1 MQPTLLLRRTVM
13 SALLFGFVGSG
24 WAKDGEKFIFCSYN
38 VRNWLKMERFIGGQR
53 MVSDKPEEEKKAV
66 IRILKEISPDILG
79 LCEVGDEADVAD
91 LQRRLKKAG
100 VDLPHVERI
109 RGSDPVRSLALLSRL
124 PIVARNSRSDLG
136 YMIRG
141 VAMPFQI
148 QRGLLDA
155 TVELSEGFQVRFIGV
170 HLKSMR
176 EVVEADQA
184 VMRRNEATLLREH
197 LDQTLLI
204 APKSKILCYGD
215 FNEHRNEPAISIIM
229 GKRNA
234 DSHMLELVPQDVNGQ
249 VWTHFWDAADSYARL
264 DYIFS
269 SRALRP
275 HLNEEESRIYHETDF
290 LKASDHRPIVLPLS
304 KKP

>member
-1 MQPTLLLRRTVM
+1 M
-13 SALLFGFVGSG
+13 SAFLLA
-24 WAKDGEKFIFCSYN
+24 WAATSWAEDAEKFVFCSYN
-38 VRNWLKMERFIGGQR
+38 VRNWLKMERFIDGQR
-53 MVSDKPEEEKKAV
+53 SVSDKPEDEKKAV
-66 IRILKEISPDILG
+66 ISILKDISPDVLG

-91 LQRRLKKAG
+91 LQKRLKNAG

-109 RGSDPVRSLALLSRL
+109 RGSDPVRSLALLSRF

-155 TVELSEGFQVRFIGV
+155 TVELSEGFHVRFIGV

-197 LDQTLLI
+197 LDQILLI
-204 APKSKILCYGD
+204 APKTKILCYGD

-234 DSHMLELVPQDVNGQ
+234 DSHMLELVPKDVNGQ

-264 DYIFS
+264 DYVFS

-275 HLNEEESRIYHETDF
+275 HLNEEEAQIYHQPEF
-290 LKASDHRPIVLPLS
+290 LKASDHRPVVLPIF
-304 KKP
+304 KNR